1 MPRIPFI
8 AGAMPAQ
15 RSQPKPWPMKWIVLV
30 IVLSLGTYTY
40 LTLHYRKQNPS
51 FQPYQDMKDRAN
63 TMRLLSAG
71 YQRITVSAQRPADPL
86 TVRTGATITRG
97 TGGLPAELKA
107 TLVEPPRLPYDYHKL
122 AAAATT
128 SALLAYP
135 IQFTCSVGDNHQQ
148 LAGAQLYLKDDQI
161 AIVPEF
167 ERLGGE
173 LLARSRDSVVL
184 ITVPPGTLKSGHYQ
198 VTLVGAQA
206 SPTWTLQV
214 N

>member
-1 MPRIPFI
+1 
-8 AGAMPAQ
+8 
-15 RSQPKPWPMKWIVLV
+15 MKWIVLV
-30 IVLSLGTYTY
+30 IVLSLGGYTY
-40 LTLHYRKQNPS
+40 VTLHYRKKNPS

-86 TVRTGATITRG
+86 VTRDGAAITRAA
-97 TGGLPAELKA
+97 GGLPAELKT
-107 TLVEPPRLPYDYHKL
+107 TLVEPPRLPDDYRKL
-122 AAAATT
+122 AAAA
-128 SALLAYP
+128 SVSSLLAYP

-148 LAGAQLYLKDDQI
+148 LAGAQLYLKDNQI

-173 LLARSRDSVVL
+173 LLARSRDSIVL
-184 ITVPPGTLKSGHYQ
+184 ITVPAGALKPGTYQ
-198 VTLVGAQA
+198 VTLIGARA
-206 SPTWTLQV
+206 SPTWPLQV